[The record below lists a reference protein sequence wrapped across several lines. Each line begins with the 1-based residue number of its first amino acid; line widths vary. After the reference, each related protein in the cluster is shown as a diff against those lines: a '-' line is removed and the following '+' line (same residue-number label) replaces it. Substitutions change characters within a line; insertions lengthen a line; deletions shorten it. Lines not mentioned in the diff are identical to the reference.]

1 MKVKL
6 SVRVYRRFLL
16 GLVVT
21 CVVAAIPGLLSVL
34 FLYRAGE
41 LTTYRDIAERQQE
54 TGEIYGSAVNGSN
67 DLYKLELIRVRRP
80 DVVVLGSSRVQQIRE
95 EFFNS
100 NFVNAGASFR
110 DMDSGE
116 RFVEEMYRIH
126 TPKLVVIGVDFWW
139 FNPLYQDETLAQG
152 RDAGGLTRDK
162 ILLPLEWFV
171 TGELPIGAFARTIF
185 GSGGDNE
192 YTNQGN
198 LGMRALQSSAGFRPD
213 GSFQYAQRFFGL
225 VTGIDP
231 KFAETLARITG
242 GDLIF
247 EEGAQI
253 NRSRWERFRATV
265 EFILAQGSEVIL
277 YTPPL
282 APPVLAAMSDGSRQY
297 AYIEELQRELSA
309 LGVPYYDFLSP
320 NQTTSQVCE
329 YTDGIH
335 PGDVASQRIVLE
347 IAQRTVL
354 GEYLN
359 EELVREKL
367 DEYEGHAHIV
377 FDHSLFPVQEL
388 DFLKLGC
395 AK

>member
-225 VTGIDP
+225 VTDIDP
-231 KFAETLARITG
+231 KFSGTVARVTEG
-242 GDLIF
+242 GFIF
-247 EEGAQI
+247 EEAAQI
-253 NRSRWERFRATV
+253 SRSRWERFQAMV
-265 EFILAQGSEVIL
+265 EFIRAQGSEVIL

-282 APPVLAAMSDGSRQY
+282 APPVLVAMSDGSRQY
-297 AYIEELQRELSA
+297 GYIDKLQLEFGA

-329 YTDGIH
+329 YADGIH

-347 IAQRTVL
+347 IAEQTIL
-354 GEYLN
+354 GDYLN
-359 EELVREKL
+359 EDLVREKI
-367 DEYEGHAHIV
+367 DQFSGYAHII
-377 FDHSLFPVQEL
+377 FDQSLFPLEEL
-388 DFLKLGC
+388 DFLELGC
-395 AK
+395 DK